1 MPQKGR
7 GGSRTGTPSTNT
19 CCCWMAQGKATT
31 PWWPPNPARQ
41 ETDPS
46 RFRTRRENTMPRGSS
61 GAVAGRTNRRG
72 RRGGRRLRRLAPV
85 TAGGRCRSGGGM
97 GASWGRE
104 LKMTGVGP
112 GAWWWSIWPLASP
125 PGGSQTWLDLELRG
139 EGRTDARWRETKVAG
154 DGRFLFII
162 KSFVQEIVWAK
173 GSEN

>member
-1 MPQKGR
+1 
-7 GGSRTGTPSTNT
+7 
-19 CCCWMAQGKATT
+19 
-31 PWWPPNPARQ
+31 
-41 ETDPS
+41 
-46 RFRTRRENTMPRGSS
+46 MPRGSS

-125 PGGSQTWLDLELRG
+125 PGGEPDMDGSRASRRG
-139 EGRTDARWRETKVAG
+139 KNGRAVEGLGGDEGRRGWP
-154 DGRFLFII
+154 F
-162 KSFVQEIVWAK
+162 SFYY
-173 GSEN
+173 